1 MDNFDL
7 KQYLAEGRL
16 LKEVEGSNPVFDEFM
31 KIRNSID
38 SETIYTTDLVDFI
51 KDLDNTD
58 RENLQ
63 RDVERWY
70 IDLVK
75 GKYGD
80 HKNYKDWEMDF
91 IDAFSFEDF
100 ADVLHSDQMIFD
112 DFEDYVN
119 DDLTEGK
126 KENPLKVTWD
136 DDVEEVE
143 IVWDGYSYESYT
155 GVYDPEDPNDK
166 ILFIHYFDGA
176 TPYMPSSFE
185 YLEQYGGE
193 TFIDDEEA
201 TLTISVEDLKKTTP
215 SLNENEELSSKEQ
228 EIFDDIVG
236 SLNEGKFEDVVSK
249 VKEYTRK
256 GLMTAA
262 ILSALMS
269 PQLGFSKSQHQ
280 ELQNIAKTELPSEI
294 SPMSNLKKG
303 EKVKYKMGS
312 TDVMSIELD
321 GDVFKIELKDS
332 GDSSMNQ
339 KIIDSLLDLG
349 GYPNKEINWEEDNSI
364 SVPITNAKDL
374 SNTLNNIFKLYKNG

>member
-1 MDNFDL
+1 MDNFDYKNYL
-7 KQYLAEGRL
+7 KNNPL
-16 LKEVEGSNPVFDEFM
+16 LKEE
-31 KIRNSID
+31 
-38 SETIYTTDLVDFI
+38 
-51 KDLDNTD
+51 
-58 RENLQ
+58 
-63 RDVERWY
+63 
-70 IDLVK
+70 
-75 GKYGD
+75 
-80 HKNYKDWEMDF
+80 
-91 IDAFSFEDF
+91 
-100 ADVLHSDQMIFD
+100 
-112 DFEDYVN
+112 
-119 DDLTEGK
+119 

-166 ILFIHYFDGA
+166 ILFIHYFDEA

-185 YLEQYGGE
+185 YLEKYGGE

-201 TLTISVEDLKKTTP
+201 TLSISVKDLKRAAP

-228 EIFDDIVG
+228 EIFNDIVG

-321 GDVFKIELKDS
+321 GDVFKIGLKDS

-349 GYPNKEINWEEDNSI
+349 GYPNKEINWEKDNSI

>member
-1 MDNFDL
+1 MRED
-7 KQYLAEGRL
+7 
-16 LKEVEGSNPVFDEFM
+16 
-31 KIRNSID
+31 KIR
-38 SETIYTTDLVDFI
+38 F
-51 KDLDNTD
+51 
-58 RENLQ
+58 
-63 RDVERWY
+63 
-70 IDLVK
+70 
-75 GKYGD
+75 
-80 HKNYKDWEMDF
+80 
-91 IDAFSFEDF
+91 DA
-100 ADVLHSDQMIFD
+100 IR
-112 DFEDYVN
+112 
-119 DDLTEGK
+119 K
-126 KENPLKVTWD
+126 
-136 DDVEEVE
+136 
-143 IVWDGYSYESYT
+143 
-155 GVYDPEDPNDK
+155 
-166 ILFIHYFDGA
+166 
-176 TPYMPSSFE
+176 
-185 YLEQYGGE
+185 
-193 TFIDDEEA
+193 
-201 TLTISVEDLKKTTP
+201 DLKKATK
-215 SLNENEELSSKEQ
+215 SLNENKELSSKEQ

-321 GDVFKIELKDS
+321 GDVFKIGLKDS

-349 GYPNKEINWEEDNSI
+349 GYPNKEINWEKDNSI